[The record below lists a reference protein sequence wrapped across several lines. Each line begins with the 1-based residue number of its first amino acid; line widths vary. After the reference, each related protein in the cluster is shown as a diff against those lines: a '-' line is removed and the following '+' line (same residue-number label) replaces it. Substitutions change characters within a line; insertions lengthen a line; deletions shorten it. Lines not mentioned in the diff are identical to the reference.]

1 MVKTAQCR
9 DEDGRRFQWGM
20 SMDRIL
26 SQTFIGVLW
35 AGKKSDVV
43 QRMDPRHLLSIDRL
57 YAPVQSTPTDG
68 DVPQLWAVLS
78 LAGVLAAHE
87 PRFAREGRF
96 PDGPLA

>member
-1 MVKTAQCR
+1 MVDVSNGACR
-9 DEDGRRFQWGM
+9 WIGSRRK
-20 SMDRIL
+20 
-26 SQTFIGVLW
+26 TFIGVLW

-43 QRMDPRHLLSIDRL
+43 QMDPRHLLSIDRL
-57 YAPVQSTPTDG
+57 DARVQSTPTDG

-87 PRFAREGRF
+87 PPSAREGRF